1 MAFFHQFCSSICKF
15 SFHLINKTPII
26 VLANKTDLLIEDSH
40 ISQLDDFL
48 TDIYNTY
55 EVSIL
60 LSFYE

>member
-1 MAFFHQFCSSICKF
+1 MF
-15 SFHLINKTPII
+15 SFYLINETPII

-55 EVSIL
+55 EVPVL
-60 LSFYE
+60 LSVYE